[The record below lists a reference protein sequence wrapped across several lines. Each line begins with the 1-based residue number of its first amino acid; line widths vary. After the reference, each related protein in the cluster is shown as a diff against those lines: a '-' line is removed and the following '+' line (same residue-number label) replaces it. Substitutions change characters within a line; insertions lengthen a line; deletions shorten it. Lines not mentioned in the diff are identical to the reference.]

1 MVSYKQDT
9 NSISSSSSYT
19 EVLLDAVLN
28 MYMMV
33 KLNIFWAE
41 EKINQSITLLTQ
53 LSLQEMCSK
62 TSLLV
67 MEKIFINNEDD
78 LELTDVMVDY
88 ELYLTERSDPGLIY
102 KLIDDYS
109 ERNK

>member
-41 EKINQSITLLTQ
+41 DKINQSIPLLTQ

-67 MEKIFINNEDD
+67 MEKILINNEDD

-109 ERNK
+109 KRNK